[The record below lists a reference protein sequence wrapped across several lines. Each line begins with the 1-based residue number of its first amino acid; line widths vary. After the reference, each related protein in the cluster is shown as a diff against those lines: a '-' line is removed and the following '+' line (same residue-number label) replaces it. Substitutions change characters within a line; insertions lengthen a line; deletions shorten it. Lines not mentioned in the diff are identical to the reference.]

1 MSLTKSFVIIFFLA
15 VMVLTE
21 THAEYRVY
29 QFSVKARNPFSMDQ
43 KTHVVI
49 STLDPQ
55 SYIAYHGG
63 ETTLKIDLVR
73 SWMCFGDTSKKQV
86 CKPPIAR
93 AQTAKVFN

>member
-1 MSLTKSFVIIFFLA
+1 MSLTKSFVILFFLA
-15 VMVLTE
+15 VMVFAE
-21 THAEYRVY
+21 AKAEYRVY

-43 KTHVVI
+43 KTHVVT

-55 SYIAYHGG
+55 SYVAYHGG

-73 SWMCFGDTSKKQV
+73 SWMCFGDTSNKQV

-93 AQTAKVFN
+93 AGASKAIN